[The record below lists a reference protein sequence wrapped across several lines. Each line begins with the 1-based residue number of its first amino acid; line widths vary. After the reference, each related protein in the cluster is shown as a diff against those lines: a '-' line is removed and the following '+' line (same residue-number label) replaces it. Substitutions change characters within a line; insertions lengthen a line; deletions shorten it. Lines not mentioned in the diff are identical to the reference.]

1 MTNKER
7 QQRNRQLLTFI
18 RRGLL
23 AQEELF
29 LCKDGYKTMLEQA
42 SQIIDYSNQGALKS
56 FNKDEISQIVKDAN
70 RVQKYITHWVLKME
84 EAIEADPEKYVP
96 LYLMKWKGLDYIYS
110 YETFGRKTLTYR
122 PFHTKGDRILVIAH
136 TYLKNIKKVIKA
148 TNQARETLIQEN
160 LPMIYQ
166 IARKNAGSRTDLI
179 EDLVSVGYIQ
189 FILCMDRTFDMARGT
204 EFSTHVYTCIS
215 SKCRETVMKYDE
227 MINIPSA
234 RMKDKNRAFK
244 GLLDI
249 DANDLE
255 NVSEKKRQKEAE
267 IRRVISHSSNY
278 YSLDYDYKDND
289 DDKMPMDL
297 FISDR
302 NTMLGITSRIDT
314 QQIIDRIR
322 DKIMSSADKRKII
335 RLKALEYSGDLD
347 FTGDIPHYT
356 LEEVAEKLYQ
366 HGYVKNLITKE
377 RARQLIFGGKKLVRR
392 QILNDPEFAE
402 ELGLV
407 VNG

>member
-1 MTNKER
+1 M
-7 QQRNRQLLTFI
+7 
-18 RRGLL
+18 
-23 AQEELF
+23 
-29 LCKDGYKTMLEQA
+29 
-42 SQIIDYSNQGALKS
+42 
-56 FNKDEISQIVKDAN
+56 
-70 RVQKYITHWVLKME
+70 
-84 EAIEADPEKYVP
+84 
-96 LYLMKWKGLDYIYS
+96 
-110 YETFGRKTLTYR
+110 
-122 PFHTKGDRILVIAH
+122 
-136 TYLKNIKKVIKA
+136 
-148 TNQARETLIQEN
+148 IQEN

-166 IARKNAGSRTDLI
+166 IARKAAGPRTDLI

-189 FILCMDRTFDMARGT
+189 FILCMDRTFDMTRGT
-204 EFSTHVYTCIS
+204 EFSTHAYTCIS

-244 GLLDI
+244 GLLDV

-255 NVSEKKRQKEAE
+255 NVSENKRQKEAE
-267 IRRVISHSSNY
+267 IRRVISNSSNY
-278 YSLDYDYKDND
+278 YSLDYDYQDGD

-297 FISDR
+297 FVSDH
-302 NTMLGITSRIDT
+302 NSMKGITSRIDT

-322 DKIMSSADKRKII
+322 DRIMSSADKRKII

-366 HGYVKNLITKE
+366 NGYVKNLITEE

-392 QILNDPEFAE
+392 QILQDPEFSE